1 MRKGQTSVEY
11 LLLTAGV
18 ILIGVIASQAV
29 VSSST
34 ATHAAIEEEINA
46 HVVPS
51 DVTPPSTEIIC
62 DGATCL
68 SKYNR
73 DVDVG
78 FVCTDNV
85 GGVGCAKTYYD
96 VKKDG
101 SPYKSGSCDQTAGKC
116 ANVVTLQAPPAGNKY
131 TYTITF
137 YSEDLNGNVE
147 SPNQVVIEIGVASS
161 GIMTSC
167 SLDWAPEWPRPG
179 DTISVTGRVSSG
191 ILQNATLTLAG
202 STLNVSYNC
211 GTLDD
216 KTKPECTQSGIILPS
231 SPSSYTVSVTISGT
245 DIYGNTGDCT
255 TDTIIVDGE
264 PPSVSITNPDACKWY
279 RTDFTAD
286 VTATDNPSTN
296 ASDIISWEYSISDG
310 VDPEYTSGVQTY
322 LSAKHTT
329 SESFTVTVGP
339 GKYCEEQGEK
349 VCNVSAS
356 FTDRAGNTGT
366 DKKEYSIDYT
376 PPTTTVSYTKYGW
389 TNADFTVTFTC
400 NDYPTS
406 PRGSGC
412 DRIEYA
418 LDDTLSAKNDRSC
431 TLSFSKTGSCP
442 PEGPLTG
449 TKTLDVTCPDGE
461 VCKYTL
467 TYTTY
472 DVAGN
477 KDGPHTLSLHDAEY
491 TGGAYLIDKQPPRC
505 DITLAFSPDKASNGW
520 TLGTYTWLVS
530 CTDYDGSGI
539 NRVVVSLKNPGC
551 AEGDCEL
558 ACVLLTSCDETTGIC
573 SYETVNCS
581 GTTCTYDSGG
591 SYGVKDVRLHCDVRP
606 AGFDTGICT
615 ADGIEAK
622 VTDNVGLEYSTEYL
636 ESMKID
642 RNKPYVE
649 MALPVPSATDPVT
662 GVCPSGPIQGWFKSV
677 KETVNAY
684 DPGASTC
691 NSGIKWVC
699 VYVGNAN
706 ISASVDGG
714 GTWRSGSTRCRYVHA
729 APESTSVTFVFR
741 PKGEWEGPLTLMD
754 KGYFAED
761 WVGNVSDRA
770 YYATHTY
777 YLDGKPPYVVSSE
790 ITPAEICSASNI
802 GASTQAF
809 ILANIE
815 DDGSGLKQAR
825 ILVGGVEVYS
835 TSWGCGT
842 SFDQISTTVDY
853 SDVQMTGPLDVEVE
867 LTDQLGNT
875 KTYNI
880 GTITIKSACT
890 YPRCWK
896 NVEGYSIESQYCQ
909 SVAAGDAPTDSV
921 CGTNPYNG
929 WWVSSSGSWI
939 YYCSNSDVWRK
950 KDYTYQGYTGN
961 CALDSSGEPYCT
973 TKTTTCTKYEIYDD
987 CTGDL
992 VCQPDGTPPYC
1003 GCPSGEQ
1010 LCSGDQ
1016 CYDPDTEVCCDGT
1029 IYTGDCCSSS
1039 DCPSNTCVCD
1049 ADGVTKVCYGYGC
1062 INHSCQATSYSTYN
1076 CANDNGYYCNGNT
1089 LEYRSY
1095 SCSNGS
1101 CTYTVTYSD
1110 DCTDNYLDGFSNPC
1124 GICSESGGT
1133 AQCMDSISC
1142 PLGPV

>member
-202 STLNVSYNC
+202 STLNASYNC

-376 PPTTTVSYTKYGW
+376 PPTTTVNYTKYGW
-389 TNADFTVTFTC
+389 TSSDITITFTC
-400 NDYPTS
+400 TDS
-406 PRGSGC
+406 PANGSGC
-412 DRIEYA
+412 DRIEYI
-418 LDDTLSAKNDRSC
+418 LDDTLSTKNDKSG
-431 TLSFSKTGSCP
+431 TLNFTKTGTCP
-442 PEGPLTG
+442 PKGPISG
-449 TKTLDVTCPDGE
+449 TETLNITCPSGE
-461 VCKYTL
+461 VCKYKL

-477 KDGPHTLSLHDAEY
+477 QDGPHTLYINIDSE
-491 TGGAYLIDKQPPRC
+491 GAYLIDKRKPREDISPATDGWTNQPIN
-505 DITLAFSPDKASNGW
+505 ITLSCSDGSGSGCKANFYTPKDYKQEV
-520 TLGTYTWLVS
+520 TLGTAEYPHISVDPWAADYTITYNGCPSSASGTATLD
-530 CTDYDGSGI
+530 CTDGDVCVWYVFYGAEDCVGNWSSAAGTLDCAVRGVSPYCYGGPYKIDKEIPVTTVDKYAALNEYYKSADNAYYYSSYVVQVTCDDNPNGRPAVSGCNQIYWEVTRPDLYKATPSSGTESVSGDSDYVRISLCSDGLVCFVNNFRAYSVDVAGNQSDWNYLGQYNFYVDKQAPDVAI
-539 NRVVVSLKNPGC
+539 IPEKHFMYS
-551 AEGDCEL
+551 
-558 ACVLLTSCDETTGIC
+558 DETVQITVDADDCYNSTHCAGLDNVKIKINGVVKKTQPADVDPFIWSTTLSYQDFGGTGQFQVCAVATDHVGNTAEDCTQITVRSACQKIRSGDQTWEIYCDSLSSSNTCGDSTWTLDSCGSCNTTYC
-573 SYETVNCS
+573 SDSRTAA
-581 GTTCTYDSGG
+581 GTKTCTYTGYTGACKLNASGSPYCETTTCSTTESCTLPCDYGEECCGG
-591 SYGVKDVRLHCDVRP
+591 SCYTSG
-606 AGFDTGICT
+606 
-615 ADGIEAK
+615 
-622 VTDNVGLEYSTEYL
+622 
-636 ESMKID
+636 
-642 RNKPYVE
+642 
-649 MALPVPSATDPVT
+649 T
-662 GVCPSGPIQGWFKSV
+662 GVC
-677 KETVNAY
+677 
-684 DPGASTC
+684 C
-691 NSGIKWVC
+691 N
-699 VYVGNAN
+699 
-706 ISASVDGG
+706 
-714 GTWRSGSTRCRYVHA
+714 GTWYSGYDCCDMA
-729 APESTSVTFVFR
+729 LG
-741 PKGEWEGPLTLMD
+741 GECCDL
-754 KGYFAED
+754 
-761 WVGNVSDRA
+761 SDCS
-770 YYATHTY
+770 
-777 YLDGKPPYVVSSE
+777 PY
-790 ITPAEICSASNI
+790 
-802 GASTQAF
+802 
-809 ILANIE
+809 
-815 DDGSGLKQAR
+815 
-825 ILVGGVEVYS
+825 
-835 TSWGCGT
+835 
-842 SFDQISTTVDY
+842 
-853 SDVQMTGPLDVEVE
+853 
-867 LTDQLGNT
+867 
-875 KTYNI
+875 
-880 GTITIKSACT
+880 
-890 YPRCWK
+890 
-896 NVEGYSIESQYCQ
+896 
-909 SVAAGDAPTDSV
+909 
-921 CGTNPYNG
+921 
-929 WWVSSSGSWI
+929 
-939 YYCSNSDVWRK
+939 
-950 KDYTYQGYTGN
+950 
-961 CALDSSGEPYCT
+961 
-973 TKTTTCTKYEIYDD
+973 
-987 CTGDL
+987 
-992 VCQPDGTPPYC
+992 
-1003 GCPSGEQ
+1003 
-1010 LCSGDQ
+1010 CSGDVLYTPQ
-1016 CYDPDTEVCCDGT
+1016 DCYYGT
-1029 IYTGDCCSSS
+1029 CKYDAGYDCTNDNYLYCERI
-1039 DCPSNTCVCD
+1039 
-1049 ADGVTKVCYGYGC
+1049 GYG
-1062 INHSCQATSYSTYN
+1062 NYNLRLVTY
-1076 CANDNGYYCNGNT
+1076 T
-1089 LEYRSY
+1089 
-1095 SCSNGS
+1095 CSNGK
-1101 CTYTVTYSD
+1101 CTVASD
-1110 DCTDNYLDGFSNPC
+1110 EVIQNCNCCAGGVCYPRPC
-1124 GICSESGGT
+1124 
-1133 AQCMDSISC
+1133 
-1142 PLGPV
+1142 